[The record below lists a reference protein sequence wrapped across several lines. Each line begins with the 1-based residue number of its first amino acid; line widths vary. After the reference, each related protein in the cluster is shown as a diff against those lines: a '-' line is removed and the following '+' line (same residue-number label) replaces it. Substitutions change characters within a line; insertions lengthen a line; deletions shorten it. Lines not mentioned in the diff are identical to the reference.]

1 MRHLHAIA
9 AYLAVLTGISLAAAI
24 VQGFTLLR
32 LADCAF
38 LVGLVSLILSGIY
51 YLKRQGA
58 YAGLGNVSKKFLY
71 AISELF
77 GGKDHIQQRR
87 AMGIQNRGRGNLAL
101 GCEPF
106 VASAVLLALDY
117 LLIYTIF

>member
-58 YAGLGNVSKKFLY
+58 YAGLGNVSKSFSTPYQSSSAARTTPSSAGPWGSKTGAGGISPWAVSPLWLLLY
-71 AISELF
+71 YSLWI
-77 GGKDHIQQRR
+77 
-87 AMGIQNRGRGNLAL
+87 
-101 GCEPF
+101 
-106 VASAVLLALDY
+106 
-117 LLIYTIF
+117 IF